1 MTQAP
6 KTRRRRSKGFK
17 FLIALLIAGGIGAV
31 VFFNLKKEE
40 PPETFA
46 TLAVDKGDLVDRLA
60 ETGSIELVRTV
71 EVKSTISGELRDLF
85 VEAGDWIAKDQL
97 MAVIEPDPSQSLQLY
112 QKRSAVEQARVN
124 LQEQERDFERK
135 KSLFQTKMIAS
146 IEYEDAQVRLAR
158 MRQNLRLAQLELEI
172 LEAKANLTSTDQ
184 QSAKNLDEVRVLAP
198 IDGILIR
205 RNVEIGEVVA
215 SGVSLSGGDVLFE
228 IGDPS
233 QMIVRADIAEIDIG
247 QLRTG
252 LEVDIVVDAFPD
264 TSYQGQVRWIAPVG
278 QKNQGSNIV
287 TFDAEIDILDHEP
300 RLRQGLSCDLDIIF
314 SRRDSVLFLPVEAA
328 LEVFDHEE
336 TTTKTKGRRGR
347 YIAYIVRP
355 DTTATDSTAP
365 TKSAAGSLT
374 ASPDSSAGAQPEP
387 PDKFAL
393 DRFEEVELGIG
404 METSTRLEILAGL
417 AADNRVA
424 ADPQLIQRKLEER
437 QTKES
442 QESDQ
447 DEN

>member
-1 MTQAP
+1 MSQIAKP
-6 KTRRRRSKGFK
+6 RKRSKGFK
-17 FLIALLIAGGIGAV
+17 FLIAVLILGGIGAV
-31 VFFNLKKEE
+31 VFFNTKKEE
-40 PPETFA
+40 PPETFP
-46 TLAVDKGDLVDRLA
+46 TLAVEQGDLVDRLA

-97 MAVIEPDPSQSLQLY
+97 MAVIEPDPNQSLQLY

-135 KSLFQTKMIAS
+135 KSLFQSKMIAS

-158 MRQNLRLAQLELEI
+158 TRQNLRLAQLELEI
-172 LEAKANLTSTDQ
+172 LEAKANLTSKDEKKTGD
-184 QSAKNLDEVRVLAP
+184 LDEVRVLAP

-264 TSYQGQVRWIAPVG
+264 TSYRGQVRWIAPVG

-300 RLRQGLSCDLDIIF
+300 HLRQGLSCDLDIIF
-314 SRRDSVLFLPVEAA
+314 TRRDSVLFLPVEAA

-336 TTTKTKGRRGR
+336 ETATSGKGRRGR
-347 YIAYIVRP
+347 FIAYIVRP
-355 DTTATDSTAP
+355 DTSQAAATSATAQADSLDA
-365 TKSAAGSLT
+365 SA
-374 ASPDSSAGAQPEP
+374 DSSAGGPPEP
-387 PDKFAL
+387 PNQFPL
-393 DRFEEVELGIG
+393 DRFEEVELSLGL
-404 METSTRLEILAGL
+404 ETSTRLEITAGL
-417 AADNRVA
+417 SLDDRIA
-424 ADPQLIQRKLEER
+424 ADPQLIQRKLEQQQQAEAAD
-437 QTKES
+437 TAP
-442 QESDQ
+442 DQ
-447 DEN
+447 D